1 VLVEQPGE
9 GGRAVCCCFFGAS
22 RSLRNIASIAAL
34 NGSNRG
40 EVRAGVLRCGGIEL
54 ANACR
59 TVRRCT

>member
-1 VLVEQPGE
+1 
-9 GGRAVCCCFFGAS
+9 VCRCFFGAS
-22 RSLRNIASIAAL
+22 RSLRSIASIDAL

-40 EVRAGVLRCGGIEL
+40 EVRVGVLRGDGIAL